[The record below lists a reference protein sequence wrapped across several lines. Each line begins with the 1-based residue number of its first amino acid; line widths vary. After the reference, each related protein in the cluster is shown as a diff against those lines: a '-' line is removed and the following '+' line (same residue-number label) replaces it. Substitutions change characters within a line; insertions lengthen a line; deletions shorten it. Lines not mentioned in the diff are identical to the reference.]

1 MASEISPRTTFR
13 LASKTFFL
21 TFPQCNFPLSEFVS
35 KIQNFFQQKNRII
48 EKGVA
53 SQEQH
58 QDGHLHLHAFIVI
71 NKQIST
77 CNPAYFDNLV
87 DPPKH
92 PNIVSHLRGSHHQTI
107 QYVIKDGTYQSF
119 PPEFDLQAFLQ
130 LHQPKEKPPRA
141 TKEQKI
147 PMTKQVAARIEQGAT
162 LAQIDDEFP
171 HYVMT
176 HLAPLQRYLEY
187 RETRHLQHQRAQAHT
202 MTFHVKPA
210 DGHSSYSN
218 IQLATWLN
226 SMIFNRSIPH
236 RPTQMWV
243 KTSPGAGKSS
253 LINQLED
260 EFGVSVYRWPLEE
273 QWFDGYTD
281 GAYDLIVLD
290 EYKAQKKITQL
301 NPILSG
307 DRVPLSRRG
316 LPPYVKRDILPVL
329 ILSNYTP
336 SEAYHKSLPAALES
350 LESRIKL
357 IVYHPGEH
365 IRLVSDLPI
374 EEIPTPTPPS
384 SPPQSIS
391 QSSTPDLTPTF
402 YHNRTMIE
410 NEHDIHYDDPN
421 DPSFFTRSYL
431 ADAARRIR
439 ASAKREARPPES
451 DSSTDEM
458 PPPRSKKLRPPRS
471 YPKIKSFFEEEA
483 ECSEQSCD
491 DSFESDEDPTLGGFI
506 VSSDNEE

>member
-1 MASEISPRTTFR
+1 MSSSSASPQPKFR
-13 LASKTFFL
+13 LSSKTFFL
-21 TFPQCNFPLSEFVS
+21 TFPQCDYPLEDFVQ
-35 KIQNFFQQKNRII
+35 KVKDFFSQKNRII
-48 EKGVA
+48 QKAVA
-53 SQEQH
+53 SQEKH
-58 QDGHLHLHAFIVI
+58 QDGHPHLHLFIVI

-77 CNPAYFDNLV
+77 CNPAYFDTLV

-92 PNIVSHLRGSHHQTI
+92 PNIVSHLRGSHTQTI
-107 QYVIKDGTYQSF
+107 QYVIKDGNYLTF
-119 PPEFDLQAFLQ
+119 PEEFNLQAQLNSNPVTEDGKKEPMAKVVARAIHEGASLQ
-130 LHQPKEKPPRA
+130 DLD
-141 TKEQKI
+141 
-147 PMTKQVAARIEQGAT
+147 
-162 LAQIDDEFP
+162 QIYP

-176 HLAPLQRYLEY
+176 HLGPLERYLEFKS
-187 RETRHLQHQRAQAHT
+187 RQALQQTRAKGPPD
-202 MTFHVKPA
+202 TFSVRPA
-210 DGHSSYSN
+210 DGHSSFSN

-226 SMIFNRSIPH
+226 SMIFNRSLPH

-243 KTSPGAGKSS
+243 KTAPGAGKSS
-253 LINQLED
+253 LISQLED
-260 EFGVSVYRWPLEE
+260 QFGVSVYRWPLEE
-273 QWFDGYTD
+273 QWFDGYVD

-336 SEAYHKSLPAALES
+336 REAYHKSLPAALES

-357 IVYHPGEH
+357 VVYLPGEQ
-365 IRLVSDLPI
+365 IRLVSDLPNL
-374 EEIPTPTPPS
+374 EEIPTPSPIPP
-384 SPPQSIS
+384 
-391 QSSTPDLTPTF
+391 TPDLTPTF
-402 YHNRTMIE
+402 YRNRSLIE
-410 NEHDIHYDDPN
+410 HENDIHYDDPN
-421 DPSFFTRSYL
+421 DPCFFSRTYL

-458 PPPRSKKLRPPRS
+458 PPPRSKKIRAPRN
-471 YPKIKSFFEEEA
+471 YPRISSFFEEEA
-483 ECSEQSCD
+483 ECSVDSDE

>member
-1 MASEISPRTTFR
+1 MASSTTSPPSKKFR

-21 TFPQCNFPLSEFVS
+21 TFPQCNFPLEDFV
-35 KIQNFFQQKNRII
+35 KRIQDFFLEKNRKIL
-48 EKGVA
+48 KAVA

-58 QDGHLHLHAFIVI
+58 KDGHPHLHLFIVI
-71 NKQIST
+71 DKQIST

-87 DPPKH
+87 VPAKH
-92 PNIVSHLRGSHHQTI
+92 PNIVSSLRGTHTQTI
-107 QYVIKDGTYQSF
+107 QYVIKDGTYISF
-119 PPEFDLQAFLQ
+119 PEEFDLQAQLQ
-130 LHQPKEKPPRA
+130 QNPVTADGKKEPMAKVVARA
-141 TKEQKI
+141 IHE
-147 PMTKQVAARIEQGAT
+147 GAT
-162 LAQIDDEFP
+162 LSDLDSIFP

-176 HLAPLQRYLEY
+176 HLGPLERYLEFKS
-187 RETRHLQHQRAQAHT
+187 RQALQTTRARVLQETFSVR
-202 MTFHVKPA
+202 PA
-210 DGHSSYSN
+210 DGHSTFCN

-226 SMIFNRSIPH
+226 SMIFNRSLSH

-253 LINQLED
+253 LISQLED
-260 EFGVSVYRWPLEE
+260 DFNVSVYRWPLEE
-273 QWFDGYTD
+273 QWFDGYID

-316 LPPYVKRDILPVL
+316 LPPYIKRDILPVL

-336 SEAYHKSLPAALES
+336 REAYHKSLPAAIES

-357 IVYHPGEH
+357 LVYLPGEV
-365 IRLVSDLPI
+365 IRLVSDLPNL
-374 EEIPTPTPPS
+374 EEIPTPPQIPPTPELS
-384 SPPQSIS
+384 GS
-391 QSSTPDLTPTF
+391 F
-402 YHNRTMIE
+402 YRNRELIE
-410 NEHDIHYDDPN
+410 HEDNFHYDPPN
-421 DPSFFTRSYL
+421 DPVFFTRAYL

-439 ASAKREARPPES
+439 GASAKRETRDEDS
-451 DSSTDEM
+451 SSTDEM
-458 PPPRSKKLRPPRS
+458 PPPRSKKVRAPRNYS
-471 YPKIKSFFEEEA
+471 KIAQFFEEEA